1 MPHTAVIAVLL
12 GLLGLI
18 VGSFLA
24 AVSVRLPRDED
35 VVMGRSHCMSCEQT
49 LKPWHLV
56 PVISWLVL
64 RGRCGFCSAAI
75 SRRYLLIEL
84 AAGAIGVWAAL
95 YGDSWLMVGAT
106 AVLGWQLL
114 LIAIIDGENFWLPD
128 VLTLPLIASG
138 LVAGAIVAKGW
149 PWPQLAGAALGFGLL
164 WLLAWLYK
172 LVRRRDGLGGGDP
185 ILFAAA
191 GAWVGWMGLPTVLL
205 WACAVGFSIVLT
217 LLITRRTVSGSD
229 RLPFGTFLAVGIWLT
244 WLYGPLGLA

>member
-1 MPHTAVIAVLL
+1 MPHAVVIAVLM

-18 VGSFLA
+18 AGSFLA

-35 VVMGRSHCMSCEQT
+35 AVLGRSHCMSCERT

-56 PVISWLVL
+56 PVVSWLAL
-64 RGRCGFCSAAI
+64 RGRCGFCGAAI
-75 SRRYLLIEL
+75 SPRYVMIEL

-95 YGDSWLMVGAT
+95 VGDSGVMVGVT

-114 LIAIIDGENFWLPD
+114 LIAVIDAENFWLPD
-128 VLTLPLIASG
+128 LLTLPLIATG
-138 LVAGAIVAKGW
+138 LIAGGIAAQGW
-149 PWPQLAGAALGFGLL
+149 PWPQLIGAALGFGLL

-172 LVRRRDGLGGGDP
+172 QVRHRDGLGGGDP
-185 ILFAAA
+185 ILFAGA

-205 WACAVGFSIVLT
+205 WACAVGFSIVAT
-217 LLITRRTVSGSD
+217 LLITRRAVSGTD